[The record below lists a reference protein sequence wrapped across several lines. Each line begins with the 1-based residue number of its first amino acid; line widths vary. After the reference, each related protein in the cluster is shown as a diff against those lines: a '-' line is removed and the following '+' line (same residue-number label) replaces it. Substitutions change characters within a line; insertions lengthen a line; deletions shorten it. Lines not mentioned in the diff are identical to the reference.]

1 MKANEMRRS
10 GAAME
15 SPDPAGALEAVGAL
29 MAERRRFE
37 AWIGAL
43 NARQATTPQHV
54 FERVHLDYTN
64 RLNAV
69 IDQLTSH
76 ADSLRRAVE
85 ALTTRLTGFSAE
97 QQRAEDERSESELRA
112 HVGEISSA
120 DWDRVAAASDAAIAQ
135 LLNRR
140 KEAEL
145 ELSRIRELLDSTTRP
160 ASATEDVPPVVE
172 EPAPAPV
179 AAPAPARA
187 SVPVARVSKAV
198 GAPEVLMDGPP
209 PRSSVG
215 ARASVQGNAV
225 VNEPAIPAEVAP
237 AVIAAEQQTLDIK
250 ERPPVVPPTAAPE
263 PVLPTTSAPRKTTG
277 FDELAFLS
285 SVVDTPAGNFEPA
298 PTDLPDE
305 QARRDT
311 FAMRS
316 QEDSITNLGARST
329 PLDVASIERDG
340 APPTSGG
347 RPTSAISRDTSGEGV
362 KSLKCGECG
371 ALNYP
376 TEWYCERCGA
386 ELASL

>member
-1 MKANEMRRS
+1 MKANEPRRS
-10 GAAME
+10 SAAIE
-15 SPDPAGALEAVGAL
+15 APDPAGALEAVGAL

-37 AWIGAL
+37 GWIDAL
-43 NARQATTPQHV
+43 NARKATTPDHV

-76 ADSLRRAVE
+76 ADALRRAMDT
-85 ALTTRLTGFSAE
+85 LTVRIKDVAAE
-97 QQRAEDERSESELRA
+97 QRRAEDERAESELRA
-112 HVGEISSA
+112 HVGELSTA
-120 DWDRVAAASDAAIAQ
+120 DWDRTAAASDATIAQ
-135 LLNRR
+135 LVDRR
-140 KEAEL
+140 KEAEV
-145 ELSRIRELLDSTTRP
+145 ELSRIRELLDSTSRP
-160 ASATEDVPPVVE
+160 ATPVAAAEPP
-172 EPAPAPV
+172 AAAPV

-187 SVPVARVSKAV
+187 SVPVARVSKGVA
-198 GAPEVLMDGPP
+198 AEEVLLDGPP

-215 ARASVQGNAV
+215 ARVSVQGAAV
-225 VNEPAIPAEVAP
+225 ADEPAIPAELPP
-237 AVIAAEQQTLDIK
+237 AVIAAEQRLLDIE
-250 ERPPVVPPTAAPE
+250 ERKPAAAAEPAAP
-263 PVLPTTSAPRKTTG
+263 APAAQQKSNG

-285 SVVDTPAGNFEPA
+285 SVVDTPAGTFDKA
-298 PTDLPDE
+298 PTDMPDE
-305 QARRDT
+305 KARRDT

-316 QEDSITNLGARST
+316 QEDAITNLGARAT
-329 PLDVASIERDG
+329 PLDMASIEREG
-340 APPTSGG
+340 PPPTSGG

>member
-1 MKANEMRRS
+1 MKANETRRNS
-10 GAAME
+10 AAME

-37 AWIGAL
+37 GWIDTL
-43 NARQATTPQHV
+43 NARRTTTAAHV

-69 IDQLTSH
+69 IEQLTSH
-76 ADSLRRAVE
+76 ADALRRAVD
-85 ALTTRLTGFSAE
+85 ALTARLTDLTAE
-97 QQRAEDERSESELRA
+97 QQRAEDERAEAELRA
-112 HVGEISSA
+112 HVGELSSA
-120 DWDRVAAASDAAIAQ
+120 DWERTAAASDAEIAQ
-135 LLNRR
+135 FVTRR
-140 KEAEL
+140 TDAEL
-145 ELSRIRELLDSTTRP
+145 ELSRIRELLESTARP
-160 ASATEDVPPVVE
+160 VQPS
-172 EPAPAPV
+172 EPAAVVAPS
-179 AAPAPARA
+179 AAPARA
-187 SVPVARVSKAV
+187 SVPVARVSQAV
-198 GAPEVLMDGPP
+198 PAEVAPAEPAP
-209 PRSSVG
+209 AARASVG
-215 ARASVQGNAV
+215 ARVSVQGTAV
-225 VNEPAIPAEVAP
+225 EVDDSIPSELPP
-237 AVIAAEQQTLDIK
+237 AVIAAEQQLLDIE
-250 ERPPVVPPTAAPE
+250 ERTQATAPVEAPE
-263 PVLPTTSAPRKTTG
+263 PVLPSAPAPRKSNG

-285 SVVDTPAGNFEPA
+285 SVVDTPAGTFDAA
-298 PTDLPDE
+298 PTDMPDE
-305 QARRDT
+305 KARRDT

-329 PLDVASIERDG
+329 PLDLASIDRDG